1 MCKSAETCLDAAEN
15 DRGVRMRLT
24 DEVAVDHGGI
34 VRSLTCHAAGGV
46 GIGFA
51 PMLADGIMV
60 DHRVHIAAADQKAQ
74 TWRAEFVDRVGIL
87 PVGLGENCNLIARVL
102 QHAADD
108 GVPEGGVIDIG
119 VPDDIDEIGLLP
131 AEREHLP
138 AVDRKKAHHLTPV
151 EPKPPSPRRVS
162 ERVSASM
169 NFAVRY
175 GVRII
180 CAMRSPCSMVW
191 GTAPWL
197 CSGTKNSPR

>member
-1 MCKSAETCLDAAEN
+1 MRKAAKACLDAAEN
-15 DRGVRMRLT
+15 DRGMGVRLP

-34 VRSLTCHAAGGV
+34 VRTFSYHAAGGV
-46 GIGFA
+46 SIGLTA
-51 PMLADGIMV
+51 VLADGVVI
-60 DHRVHIAAADQKAQ
+60 DHGIHIAAADQEAEP
-74 TWRAEFVDRVGIL
+74 WCAEFVDGVGIF
-87 PVGLGENCNLIARVL
+87 PVGLGEDRDLIARVF
-102 QHAADD
+102 QHAADN
-108 GVPEGGVIDIG
+108 GVPEGGMVDIG
-119 VPDDIDEIGLLP
+119 IADDVDEIGLLP
-131 AEREHLP
+131 AERLHLL

-151 EPKPPSPRRVS
+151 EPKPPSPRTVS

-180 CAMRSPCSMVW
+180 CAMRSPCSMVC